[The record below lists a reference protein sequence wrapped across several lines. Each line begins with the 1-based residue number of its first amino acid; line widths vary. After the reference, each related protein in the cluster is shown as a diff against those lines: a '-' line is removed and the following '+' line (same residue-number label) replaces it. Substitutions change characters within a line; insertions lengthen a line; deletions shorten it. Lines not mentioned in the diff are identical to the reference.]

1 MLKAANI
8 VCLATFAVFAVLKWT
23 GYIDWS
29 WWIVTSPIWLLV
41 ALYLIVVLSAL
52 LIVSAIGI
60 AFLTATEKAT
70 ERL

>member
-1 MLKAANI
+1 MLKAANYA
-8 VCLATFAVFAVLKWT
+8 CLTAFAVFTVLKWT
-23 GYIDWS
+23 GYVDWS

-52 LIVSAIGI
+52 LIVSAIGV
-60 AFLTATEKAT
+60 AFLAAQEKAT